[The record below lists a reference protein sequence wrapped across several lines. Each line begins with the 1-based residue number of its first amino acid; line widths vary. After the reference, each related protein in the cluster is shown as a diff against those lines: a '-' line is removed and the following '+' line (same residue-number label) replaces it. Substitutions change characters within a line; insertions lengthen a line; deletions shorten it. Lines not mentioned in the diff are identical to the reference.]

1 MTIKKNIMSLRIL
14 WTISLTFLIYHLLFF
29 FWSSYDGA
37 ASLDLINYIKTII
50 SDYKSSF
57 NFIKIKVDF
66 LSPLVISLFIIE
78 IDLLNNYFFKKN
90 KDGLSKKNKNRITFK
105 LILFILIF
113 IIFIYFCGPI
123 VFYFFIQDFFKFFAI
138 ANIGLGIFFC
148 YRKAK
153 SLNHK

>member
-1 MTIKKNIMSLRIL
+1 MKITKNRIWL
-14 WTISLTFLIYHLLFF
+14 KGFLFVLFTFIAYHLILFS
-29 FWSSYDGA
+29 WSDYDGA